1 MWLVISQGGDGPTVI
16 TSSLK
21 RETEAGLTTKDIVR
35 HGCSVRKSPPTSQGF
50 NVEGGAMSQGMQA
63 APRVWEKQ
71 GYGFSLRAWRR
82 DTALLM
88 P

>member
-1 MWLVISQGGDGPTVI
+1 MVVGYPDGPTVI
-16 TSSLK
+16 AWSLK
-21 RETEAGLTTKDIVR
+21 RETEAELTTKDITG
-35 HGCSVRKSPPTSQGF
+35 HGCSVRKTPPTSQGF
-50 NVEGGAMSQGMQA
+50 NLKGGAMSQGTQA

>member
-1 MWLVISQGGDGPTVI
+1 MGYPDGPTVI
-16 TSSLK
+16 AWSLK
-21 RETEAGLTTKDIVR
+21 RETEAELTIKDITG
-35 HGCSVRKSPPTSQGF
+35 HGCSVRKTPPTSQGF
-50 NVEGGAMSQGMQA
+50 NLKGGAMSQGTQA